1 MADGGELRA
10 FFKGTQE
17 EAAQAVESAAGKMA
31 DFGDET
37 AQNVRDSVNILGNA
51 EDANTDAINRIQG
64 NAGDPP
70 AGGAGAGGG
79 ADSGSGGSSRIG
91 KLLNG
96 GDGGSVPQEPR
107 LTPGTP
113 EYDDYISELAKDPA
127 KNGKITGASLREAE
141 VGAQAEAAG
150 DIPGPLT
157 RAQFDEDGK
166 DVGEF
171 TDSAGQNWDV
181 KSSPDVQPRYTKN
194 PGQPIA
200 NPQPDARFTKMINK
214 ELDQGV
220 NVLLD
225 PHGMTPERLAHL
237 QELHTG
243 RGMIC
248 SAGVLFAGQRFG
260 GVSPRRVRSS
270 GSRRSVVRQQTRRSV
285 RRSHRGQG

>member
-1 MADGGELRA
+1 MPDGGELRA

-37 AQNVRDSVNILGNA
+37 AQNVRDSVNTLGNA
-51 EDANTDAINRIQG
+51 ENANVDAINGIR
-64 NAGDPP
+64 
-70 AGGAGAGGG
+70 GGAGNLPDAGSGAGGG
-79 ADSGSGGSSRIG
+79 VDSGSGGPSRIEQM
-91 KLLNG
+91 LNG
-96 GDGGSVPQEPR
+96 DDRGSMLQDPR

-113 EYDDYISELAKDPA
+113 EYDDYINELAKDPA
-127 KNGKITGASLREAE
+127 KNGKVTGATLREAE
-141 VGAQAEAAG
+141 VGAQAEADG

-157 RAQFDEDGK
+157 RAQFNEDGN

-171 TDSAGQNWDV
+171 TDSTGQNWDV
-181 KSSPDVQPRYTKN
+181 KSSPDMQPRYTKN

-237 QELHTG
+237 RELVAGNPEWDGKVVWG
-243 RGMIC
+243 R
-248 SAGVLFAGQRFG
+248 
-260 GVSPRRVRSS
+260 
-270 GSRRSVVRQQTRRSV
+270 
-285 RRSHRGQG
+285 